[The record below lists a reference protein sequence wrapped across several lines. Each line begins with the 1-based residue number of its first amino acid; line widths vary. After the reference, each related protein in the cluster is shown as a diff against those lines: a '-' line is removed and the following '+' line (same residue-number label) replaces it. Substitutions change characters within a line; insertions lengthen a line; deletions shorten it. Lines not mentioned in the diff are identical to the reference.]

1 MKESGYVPPKRSCPR
16 ERFLAHEANSKPVK
30 AEPKQPKPAESASG
44 QQRAIATLPRVPAQT
59 MSTVSMK
66 SIYLR
71 PPPTQNTPKKLAK
84 AVPKTPELPLA
95 AQPCDI
101 SPPLQAM
108 PVSWAPPA
116 DSGTT
121 PKDDDLPVLPRQ
133 PRGRK
138 RQRHEDGFEQAPKN
152 PCFSPIRL
160 IDRDN
165 DPLLS
170 EQADADIQPFQ
181 PWHAANANPAKP
193 TLQRVSTLGG
203 YYDASLGGRKA
214 VPDALD
220 LLYQGDMRDV
230 YYSPE
235 KQRGRKERQIV
246 PVTELE
252 DLDFLDVDVDAGVGV
267 NEADFEQWVA

>member
-16 ERFLAHEANSKPVK
+16 ERFLAHESVE
-30 AEPKQPKPAESASG
+30 AEPKPEPKPTKSSAG
-44 QQRAIATLPRVPAQT
+44 RQQAIATLARMAAQT
-59 MSTVSMK
+59 LATVSQK
-66 SIYLR
+66 SINLR
-71 PPPTQNTPKKLAK
+71 SAATQNTPKKPAK
-84 AVPKTPELPLA
+84 AVPKTPELPPA

-108 PVSWAPPA
+108 PVSRMISS

-121 PKDDDLPVLPRQ
+121 PKDDNSPTLPRQ

-138 RQRHEDGFEQAPKN
+138 RQRHEDRIEQARKN
-152 PCFSPIRL
+152 PCLSPIRL

-170 EQADADIQPFQ
+170 EQAGADIQPFQ
-181 PWHAANANPAKP
+181 PWHAADVNPAKP

-214 VPDALD
+214 VPDDLD
-220 LLYQGDMRDV
+220 LLYQGDVHDV
-230 YYSPE
+230 YYDPE
-235 KQRGRKERQIV
+235 KQRGRAERQIL
-246 PVTELE
+246 PVIELQ
-252 DLDFLDVDVDAGVGV
+252 DLDVDFLDVDGNVDEV
-267 NEADFEQWVA
+267 DFQQWVG